1 MPIQI
6 SGNDGSFSSSDVID
20 GLLYAIKHNANVI
33 NMSLGKQIP
42 ERLKNSSIQNQELF
56 INTSLKDEEFFWN
69 ELFTYAEKQ
78 NITIVIASGND
89 NSMVGL
95 DPMQRSETIIKVSS
109 IDSSFKK
116 APYSNFGPES
126 TICAPGTSI
135 YSCIPNNK
143 FGFLDGTSMA
153 SPIVA
158 GTVALMKSVNPNLK
172 NIDII
177 KILKNTSQP
186 LRDQNFGSL
195 LQIDKAVMAAASFR
209 N

>member
-1 MPIQI
+1 
-6 SGNDGSFSSSDVID
+6 
-20 GLLYAIKHNANVI
+20 
-33 NMSLGKQIP
+33 
-42 ERLKNSSIQNQELF
+42 
-56 INTSLKDEEFFWN
+56 
-69 ELFTYAEKQ
+69 
-78 NITIVIASGND
+78 
-89 NSMVGL
+89 
-95 DPMQRSETIIKVSS
+95 
-109 IDSSFKK
+109 
-116 APYSNFGPES
+116 
-126 TICAPGTSI
+126 
-135 YSCIPNNK
+135 
-143 FGFLDGTSMA
+143 MA